1 MTSDFG
7 TSKVLNDLNLS
18 EAVFKYVKDELG
30 VEKEEDLRHVEKC
43 DLTKNNLLKPVQAA
57 KLIKYWDKG
66 WILYENW
73 FTVLSV

>member
-7 TSKVLNDLNLS
+7 ILKVLNDFNLS

-43 DLTKNNLLKPVQAA
+43 DLTKNNLLKPIQAA
-57 KLIKYWDKG
+57 KLIRYWDEG
-66 WILYENW
+66 WSLFENC
-73 FTVLSV
+73 FTVLSL